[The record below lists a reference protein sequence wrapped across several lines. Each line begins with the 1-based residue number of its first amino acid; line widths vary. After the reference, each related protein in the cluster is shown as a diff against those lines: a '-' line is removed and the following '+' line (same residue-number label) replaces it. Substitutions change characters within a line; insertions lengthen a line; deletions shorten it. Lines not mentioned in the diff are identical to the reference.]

1 MTTNT
6 SMNVHFDPYD
16 ASLTVDPY
24 PTYKRLRD
32 EAPLYRNDQ
41 YDFFALSRFADVEKG
56 LREHETFSSARGNV
70 LEVIKAGMEI
80 PSGLIV
86 MDDPPRQTIHR
97 KLLSRM
103 FTPRKI
109 AQLEPMIRGYCVRS
123 LDALVGAGGF
133 DFVADLGAQMP
144 MRVIGMLL
152 GIPEERQEVGR
163 DRVYA
168 TVNAQ
173 SGSGM
178 SLPTAGFLDDEFI
191 EEYVDWRAENP
202 SDDIV
207 TELLNVEFEDE
218 TGTRRRLDR
227 AEILAYVALLQVAGN
242 ETTTKLIGWA
252 GKILAENP
260 DQRAQLVANP
270 SLIPDAVE
278 EILRL
283 ETPAPRVARY
293 VTRDVE
299 YYDQIVPQGS
309 IMMFLIGAA
318 NHDHRQFPPDGD
330 SFDIHRRGRTHISFA
345 AGAHFCLG
353 AALARLEGRIAL
365 EELLIRFPEWDIDL
379 SKAVMSPSST
389 VRGWETM
396 PAIIPT

>member
-1 MTTNT
+1 MTPNAST
-6 SMNVHFDPYD
+6 SVDFDPYD
-16 ASLTVDPY
+16 SSLSIDPY

-56 LREHETFSSARGNV
+56 LREHKTFSSSRGNL
-70 LEVIKAGMEI
+70 LEVIRSGMEM
-80 PSGLIV
+80 PSGFIV

-97 KLLSRM
+97 KLLSRL

-109 AQLEPMIRGYCVRS
+109 AELEPVIRGYCVSS

-144 MRVIGMLL
+144 MRVIGKLL
-152 GIPEERQEVGR
+152 GIPEERQEIGR

-168 TVNAQ
+168 AINAQ
-173 SGSGM
+173 TGSET
-178 SLPTAGFLDDEFI
+178 SLAATGFLDDEFVAD
-191 EEYVDWRAENP
+191 YVDWRAENP

-207 TELLNVEFEDE
+207 TELLNAGFEDE
-218 TGTRRRLDR
+218 TGTWRRLER
-227 AEILAYVALLQVAGN
+227 AEILAYVALLQGAGN

-270 SLIPDAVE
+270 SLIPAAVE

-299 YYDQIVPQGS
+299 YYDQTVPQGS
-309 IMMFLIGAA
+309 IMMLLIGAA
-318 NHDHRQFPPDGD
+318 NHDDRRFPPDGD
-330 SFDIHRRGRTHISFA
+330 TFDIHRRGKSHVSFA

-353 AALARLEGRIAL
+353 AALARMEGRIAL
-365 EELLIRFPEWDIDL
+365 EELLLRFPEWDIDFP
-379 SKAVMSPSST
+379 KAVMTASST

-396 PAIIPT
+396 PAIIP

>member
-1 MTTNT
+1 MTPNT
-6 SMNVHFDPYD
+6 STSVDFDPYD
-16 ASLTVDPY
+16 STLSIDPY

-56 LREHETFSSARGNV
+56 LREHKTFSSSRGNL
-70 LEVIKAGMEI
+70 LEVIRSGMEM
-80 PSGLIV
+80 PSGFIV

-97 KLLSRM
+97 KLLSRL

-109 AQLEPMIRGYCVRS
+109 AELEPVIRGYCVSS

-144 MRVIGMLL
+144 MRVIGKLL
-152 GIPEERQEVGR
+152 GIPEERQEIGR
-163 DRVYA
+163 DRIYA
-168 TVNAQ
+168 AINAQ
-173 SGSGM
+173 TGSET
-178 SLPTAGFLDDEFI
+178 SLAATGFLDDEFVAD
-191 EEYVDWRAENP
+191 YVDWRAENP

-207 TELLNVEFEDE
+207 TELLNAEFEDE
-218 TGTRRRLDR
+218 TGTWRRLER
-227 AEILAYVALLQVAGN
+227 AEILAYVALLQGAGN

-270 SLIPDAVE
+270 SLIPAAVE

-299 YYDQIVPQGS
+299 YYDQTVYQGS
-309 IMMFLIGAA
+309 IMMLLIGAA
-318 NHDHRQFPPDGD
+318 NHDDRRFPPDGD
-330 SFDIHRRGRTHISFA
+330 TFDIHRRGKSHVSFA

-353 AALARLEGRIAL
+353 AALARMEGRIAL
-365 EELLIRFPEWDIDL
+365 EELLLRFPEWDIDL
-379 SKAVMSPSST
+379 PKAVMTASST
-389 VRGWETM
+389 VRGWEAM
-396 PAIIPT
+396 PAIIP

>member
-1 MTTNT
+1 
-6 SMNVHFDPYD
+6 
-16 ASLTVDPY
+16 
-24 PTYKRLRD
+24 
-32 EAPLYRNDQ
+32 
-41 YDFFALSRFADVEKG
+41 
-56 LREHETFSSARGNV
+56 
-70 LEVIKAGMEI
+70 
-80 PSGLIV
+80 

-97 KLLSRM
+97 KLLSRL

-109 AQLEPMIRGYCVRS
+109 AELEPVIRGYCVSS
-123 LDALVGAGGF
+123 LDAVGGAGEF
-133 DFVADLGAQMP
+133 DFITDLGAQMP

-152 GIPEERQEVGR
+152 GIPEERQEIGR

-168 TVNAQ
+168 AINSQTDAGTSQ
-173 SGSGM
+173 AA
-178 SLPTAGFLDDEFI
+178 AGFLDDEFI
-191 EEYVDWRAENP
+191 AEYVDWRAENP

-227 AEILAYVALLQVAGN
+227 AEILVYVALLQGAGN
-242 ETTTKLIGWA
+242 ETTMNLIGWA

-293 VTRDVE
+293 VTHDVE
-299 YYDQIVPQGS
+299 YYDQIVPEGS
-309 IMMFLIGAA
+309 VMMFLIGAA
-318 NHDHRQFPPDGD
+318 NHDDRRFPPDGD
-330 SFDIHRRGRTHISFA
+330 VFDIHRRGKSHISFA

-353 AALARLEGRIAL
+353 AALARMEGRIAL
-365 EELLIRFPEWDIDL
+365 EELLLRFPEWDVDL
-379 SKAVMSPSST
+379 SKAVMAPSST

-396 PAIIPT
+396 PAIIPRRWD

>member
-1 MTTNT
+1 MTRNT
-6 SMNVHFDPYD
+6 STDVSFDPYD
-16 ASLTVDPY
+16 SSLRADPY
-24 PTYKRLRD
+24 PTYRRLRD
-32 EAPLYRNDQ
+32 EAPLYRNDEH
-41 YDFFALSRFADVEKG
+41 DFFALSRFTDVEKG
-56 LREHETFSSARGNV
+56 LREYKTFSSSRGNL
-70 LEVIKAGMEI
+70 LEVIKSGMDI
-80 PSGLIV
+80 PSGFIV

-97 KLLSRM
+97 KFLSRL

-109 AQLEPMIRGYCVRS
+109 AELEPVIRGYCVSS
-123 LDALVGAGGF
+123 LDAISGAGEF
-133 DFVADLGAQMP
+133 DFIADLGAQMP

-152 GIPEERQEVGR
+152 GIPQERQEIGR

-168 TVNAQ
+168 TINSQTDAGTPQ
-173 SGSGM
+173 AA
-178 SLPTAGFLDDEFI
+178 AGFLDDEFI
-191 EEYVDWRAENP
+191 AEYVDWRADNP

-227 AEILAYVALLQVAGN
+227 AEILVYVALLQGAGN
-242 ETTTKLIGWA
+242 ETTMNLIGWA

-260 DQRAQLVANP
+260 DQRAQLVADP

-293 VTRDVE
+293 VTHDVE
-299 YYDQIVPQGS
+299 FYDQIVPQGS
-309 IMMFLIGAA
+309 TMMFLIGAA
-318 NHDHRQFPPDGD
+318 NHDHRRFPPDGD
-330 SFDIHRRGRTHISFA
+330 TFDVHRRGKGHISFA

-353 AALARLEGRIAL
+353 AALARMEGRIAL
-365 EELLIRFPEWDIDL
+365 EEVLLRFPEWDIDL
-379 SKAVMSPSST
+379 SKAVMAPSPT

-396 PAIIPT
+396 PAIIP